1 MISRTTYSLLLLLVA
16 LAILLSTTDA
26 KAIPKAN
33 TKGLVN
39 PEALED
45 ALAATILVDEVPTA
59 VAEAM
64 PETTSAKRGRK
75 KSSSSK

>member
-1 MISRTTYSLLLLLVA
+1 MASRTTYTFLLLLVA
-16 LAILLSTTDA
+16 LVMLLSTTDA

-33 TKGLVN
+33 TKGLLN
-39 PEALED
+39 PEALEN

-64 PETTSAKRGRK
+64 PETTSAKKSRK
-75 KSSSSK
+75 ERSSSK